1 MAADGQIHFVNLSY
15 EPPRRGQPPARL
27 RHWLGFYRKIVFN
40 TFRNVYIALLNLLFI
55 MNLSSIKKEIPKEL
69 FNVLNKEIKELRPAQ
84 EKAIKKGLLKG
95 KNLLV
100 CTPTASGKTL
110 IAELSAIKNILEG
123 KGKCVYI
130 VPLKA
135 LASEKFKDFK
145 KRYGDFVRVAL
156 SIGDLDSAD
165 LHLADYDFL
174 IVTAEKFDSL
184 IRHHTPW
191 LSSVATVVIDEIHLM
206 NDVSR
211 GPTVE
216 ILITILRKLLKNMQL
231 IALSATIGNHEE
243 LAEWLEAELVIDDW
257 RPVKLHKGIYFE
269 EEVEFY

>member
-1 MAADGQIHFVNLSY
+1 MKL
-15 EPPRRGQPPARL
+15 E
-27 RHWLGFYRKIVFN
+27 
-40 TFRNVYIALLNLLFI
+40 
-55 MNLSSIKKEIPKEL
+55 SIKKDIPKEL
-69 FNVLNKEIKELRPAQ
+69 FSVLNKEIKELRPAQ

-110 IAELSAIKNILEG
+110 IAEIAGVKNVLGG
-123 KGKCVYI
+123 KGKLVYI

-145 KRYGDFVRVAL
+145 KRYDFLRIAL

-165 LHLADYDFL
+165 PYLAEYD
-174 IVTAEKFDSL
+174 IIICTAEKLDSL

-191 LSSVATVVIDEIHLM
+191 LSSVATVVVDEVHLM

-211 GPTVE
+211 GPTLE
-216 ILITILRKLLKNMQL
+216 ILITVLRKLLKKMQL
-231 IALSATIGNHEE
+231 IALSATIGNPEE
-243 LAEWLEAELVIDDW
+243 LASWLEASLVIDNW
-257 RPVKLHKGIYFE
+257 RPVKLHKGIYFDG
-269 EEVEFY
+269 EVEFY